1 MFFSI
6 WKQLRIPD
14 PEPEGERQGKDLGR
28 HNCQHQLSACDPFL
42 CYYEQIVPTYE
53 RMIVFRLG
61 RIRTP
66 QGPGMV
72 LLLPFIDSFQRV
84 DLRTR
89 AFNVPPC
96 KVRGFSAP
104 PDWGSG
110 ELVLGVL
117 WMSVPWP
124 VSSHQG

>member
-1 MFFSI
+1 MEVAHTPHTPKDI
-6 WKQLRIPD
+6 QLVKW
-14 PEPEGERQGKDLGR
+14 GEQRGTWQMTLASLGKLLLNLFICCHD
-28 HNCQHQLSACDPFL
+28 
-42 CYYEQIVPTYE
+42 QIVPTYE
-53 RMIVFRLG
+53 RMVVFRLG

-96 KVRGFSAP
+96 KVRGISAALHRRNGACI
-104 PDWGSG
+104 W
-110 ELVLGVL
+110 
-117 WMSVPWP
+117 
-124 VSSHQG
+124 

>member
-1 MFFSI
+1 
-6 WKQLRIPD
+6 
-14 PEPEGERQGKDLGR
+14 
-28 HNCQHQLSACDPFL
+28 
-42 CYYEQIVPTYE
+42 
-53 RMIVFRLG
+53 
-61 RIRTP
+61 
-66 QGPGMV
+66 MV

-104 PDWGSG
+104 LDWGSG

-124 VSSHQG
+124 DWGRGGEDTRKRRREARRASLLYVSNPLHLGFPFCSRGASDQARGSG